1 MCILRA
7 ICTAHSA
14 VYWAPFSHVHIARD
28 MRVVYTACRLCAI
41 CKAQLALISQHLH
54 MPPVNDKRGA
64 YCAQYVLIMH
74 TAHIARNGQTVHIAR
89 NVKICIL
96 SAYRAQYAPF
106 SVPCYAVRY
115 ARWHTTPTGWSG
127 WSNFQ
132 KTVSQWILRV
142 RSSDWNI
149 TEMTSYI
156 FSTWRGLVGVHIVL
170 PTDLIAV
177 EKGVFWGAKPC
188 PFFSTAIISVG
199 RYMSTPNAACEMKH
213 CTWPLSYLNLSF

>member
-1 MCILRA
+1 MAVQNALSIYIPHIYIYPANSCISRA
-7 ICTAHSA
+7 LCTRQRWTRTGYRALIDSKTTLTLGCA
-14 VYWAPFSHVHIARD
+14 YCALYVPRTVQFYWAPFSHVHIARD

-106 SVPCYAVRY
+106 SVPCYAV
-115 ARWHTTPTGWSG
+115 WTC
-127 WSNFQ
+127 F
-132 KTVSQWILRV
+132 
-142 RSSDWNI
+142 
-149 TEMTSYI
+149 
-156 FSTWRGLVGVHIVL
+156 
-170 PTDLIAV
+170 
-177 EKGVFWGAKPC
+177 C
-188 PFFSTAIISVG
+188 PEA
-199 RYMSTPNAACEMKH
+199 
-213 CTWPLSYLNLSF
+213 L

>member
-14 VYWAPFSHVHIARD
+14 IYWAPFSHVHIARD

-106 SVPCYAVRY
+106 SVPCYAVSAPPR
-115 ARWHTTPTGWSG
+115 T
-127 WSNFQ
+127 
-132 KTVSQWILRV
+132 SQALSTQREASERKPRSCSSRV
-142 RSSDWNI
+142 ENA
-149 TEMTSYI
+149 
-156 FSTWRGLVGVHIVL
+156 WR
-170 PTDLIAV
+170 T
-177 EKGVFWGAKPC
+177 
-188 PFFSTAIISVG
+188 
-199 RYMSTPNAACEMKH
+199 
-213 CTWPLSYLNLSF
+213 

>member
-1 MCILRA
+1 MHIARIMHSPAMDTHGISRTYVLTAQDTPHSVMCILRA

-28 MRVVYTACRLCAI
+28 MRVFYTACRLRAI

-106 SVPCYAVRY
+106 SVPCYAVITTLSVVTQPY
-115 ARWHTTPTGWSG
+115 SSAARSG
-127 WSNFQ
+127 RPHS
-132 KTVSQWILRV
+132 I
-142 RSSDWNI
+142 
-149 TEMTSYI
+149 
-156 FSTWRGLVGVHIVL
+156 
-170 PTDLIAV
+170 
-177 EKGVFWGAKPC
+177 
-188 PFFSTAIISVG
+188 
-199 RYMSTPNAACEMKH
+199 
-213 CTWPLSYLNLSF
+213 